1 MNVASIK
8 TVFGNHNDLQLF
20 LEFINSTDGDVLPP
34 TTVLYRTVDC
44 NYPDA
49 ELVNAKLKH
58 QALTRKFSRELI
70 RKYPDYQEPL

>member
-8 TVFGNHNDLQLF
+8 NAFGNHNDLQLF
-20 LEFINSTDGDVLPP
+20 LEYITTNSVETLPP

-49 ELVNAKLKH
+49 ELVNAQLLHK
-58 QALTRKFSRELI
+58 ALTKKLSRELI